1 MVPIFNRLSLNEWML
16 IIFVYTERSLSFII
30 SLIIS
35 IIPFIPYK
43 KKKVDVNEEDKI
55 KWLGYDIKGKEKLEH
70 FISPENEIPL
80 AQRLYESNSLKDML
94 YAIDPNILLETHIV
108 KTQDDYLLQIHRI
121 PFDSKRQKDTDYKG
135 IVYLQHGLMMC
146 SNIWLCHSENPTK
159 NNLPLYLNSLGYDV
173 WMGNNRGNRYSNKNL
188 NVERHSEKFWNF
200 SLDEFA
206 IYDIPDSLH
215 YILNTTSLEK
225 KNSIFGYDFY
235 NGEVENRISI
245 VAFSQGSAQIFASLS
260 LYPDL
265 NSKVISFV
273 ALSPA
278 LTPPGLFNKFVDN
291 IVKLQPQLLF
301 LFFGKKIL
309 LPTATTLWPKILP
322 INLFNLAIKYSTL
335 FLFNWEN
342 KNINKSQTVS
352 FKNLYSPTSVKCIV
366 HWFQILKTQNFQ
378 MFVSSD
384 DLNENNNSIFE
395 ATPFPTRT
403 NIKVPL
409 LLVYGTNDSLVD
421 IETLKKNLP
430 EKTTFELP
438 ISKHEHLD
446 IIWGDD
452 VYDLVST
459 KVADFLNF
467 WRIKSESIAKTN
479 LNINLIEPFNVSPRN
494 LTTSNTINND
504 EVSSSDINEDEEAM
518 DDEDDDEVVAS
529 SEKTM
534 FREELFN
541 Y

>member
-55 KWLGYDIKGKEKLEH
+55 KGLGYDIKGKEKLEH

>member
-1 MVPIFNRLSLNEWML
+1 
-16 IIFVYTERSLSFII
+16 
-30 SLIIS
+30 
-35 IIPFIPYK
+35 
-43 KKKVDVNEEDKI
+43 
-55 KWLGYDIKGKEKLEH
+55 
-70 FISPENEIPL
+70 
-80 AQRLYESNSLKDML
+80 
-94 YAIDPNILLETHIV
+94 
-108 KTQDDYLLQIHRI
+108 
-121 PFDSKRQKDTDYKG
+121 
-135 IVYLQHGLMMC
+135 
-146 SNIWLCHSENPTK
+146 
-159 NNLPLYLNSLGYDV
+159 
-173 WMGNNRGNRYSNKNL
+173 
-188 NVERHSEKFWNF
+188 
-200 SLDEFA
+200 
-206 IYDIPDSLH
+206 
-215 YILNTTSLEK
+215 
-225 KNSIFGYDFY
+225 
-235 NGEVENRISI
+235 ISI

-409 LLVYGTNDSLVD
+409 LLVYGTSDSLVD

-459 KVADFLNF
+459 KVADFL
-467 WRIKSESIAKTN
+467 
-479 LNINLIEPFNVSPRN
+479 
-494 LTTSNTINND
+494 
-504 EVSSSDINEDEEAM
+504 
-518 DDEDDDEVVAS
+518 
-529 SEKTM
+529 
-534 FREELFN
+534 
-541 Y
+541 